1 MIARGLAAGL
11 LVAFAVAPVAVAQSS
26 GTIEINGFA
35 RNSWFDDEL
44 QLDDA
49 VGGGGSLGVFLT
61 RNLALEAEGTY
72 LTTPGPLGADVSN
85 TRALGRLVYN
95 LPLGGYASAILIG
108 AGYARNMYGEGAD
121 ADEDAVTGLVGLR
134 IGFTENF
141 ALRLAATVDA
151 VPSPTLLPNAEDNY
165 NHGAQAGLTLLFG
178 NSYDRDKDGVKDKVD
193 ACAGTPPG
201 ESVDPSGCSA
211 SQRDTD
217 GDRVKDNADKCP
229 GTAAGQ
235 AVDAEGCSPSQK
247 DADADGV
254 QDAGDRCAATPGG
267 EQVDADGCG
276 ASQRDSDGDGAT
288 DDLDKCPDTPT
299 GESVDGDGCSGPQ
312 RDADRDGVPDAADAC
327 PATPAGAPVDERGC
341 RPLFRG
347 TERQVVLHGVTF
359 ELNSAELTS
368 GSRDVLLEVGRS
380 LVANPEVRV
389 EVAGYTDSRGSD
401 AYNRRLSERRAQAVE
416 RFLEGNGV
424 SPAQLTARG
433 YGEAGPVA
441 SNNTEEGRAQN
452 RRVELKR
459 LN

>member
-1 MIARGLAAGL
+1 
-11 LVAFAVAPVAVAQSS
+11 
-26 GTIEINGFA
+26 
-35 RNSWFDDEL
+35 
-44 QLDDA
+44 
-49 VGGGGSLGVFLT
+49 
-61 RNLALEAEGTY
+61 
-72 LTTPGPLGADVSN
+72 
-85 TRALGRLVYN
+85 
-95 LPLGGYASAILIG
+95 
-108 AGYARNMYGEGAD
+108 
-121 ADEDAVTGLVGLR
+121 
-134 IGFTENF
+134 
-141 ALRLAATVDA
+141 
-151 VPSPTLLPNAEDNY
+151 
-165 NHGAQAGLTLLFG
+165 
-178 NSYDRDKDGVKDKVD
+178 
-193 ACAGTPPG
+193 
-201 ESVDPSGCSA
+201 
-211 SQRDTD
+211 
-217 GDRVKDNADKCP
+217 
-229 GTAAGQ
+229 
-235 AVDAEGCSPSQK
+235 
-247 DADADGV
+247 
-254 QDAGDRCAATPGG
+254 
-267 EQVDADGCG
+267 VDADGCG
-276 ASQRDSDGDGAT
+276 ASQRDRDGDGAT